1 MYNVTLMS
9 EHAAACNKKPDLPK
23 QMRVTMLAWR
33 ISQNKFS
40 SFRRNSLVKKPN
52 EYAQQR
58 PPPLGSACVF
68 PLGPKSDRCL
78 HRPFSF

>member
-9 EHAAACNKKPDLPK
+9 ELMSAAACNKKPDLPK

-33 ISQNKFS
+33 LSQNKFS
-40 SFRRNSLVKKPN
+40 SFRRNSPVMKPN

-58 PPPLGSACVF
+58 PPPPQLCLCV
-68 PLGPKSDRCL
+68 PTWPKVWQMST
-78 HRPFSF
+78 

>member
-58 PPPLGSACVF
+58 PPPPWLCLCA
-68 PLGPKSDRCL
+68 PTWPKVWQMST
-78 HRPFSF
+78 